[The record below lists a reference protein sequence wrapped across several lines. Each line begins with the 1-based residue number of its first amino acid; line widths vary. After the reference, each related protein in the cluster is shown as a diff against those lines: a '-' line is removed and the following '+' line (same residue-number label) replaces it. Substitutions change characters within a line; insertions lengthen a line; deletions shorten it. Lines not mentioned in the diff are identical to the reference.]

1 MVTNNYSYHQGLK
14 GYSQRQ
20 KEKRK
25 KKKMK
30 KSNQIFSVLIL
41 FFLFLL
47 GLDLSAQDIALP
59 APNKTGGKPLMQA
72 LNERQST
79 RSFTK
84 DNLTPQQLSDLLWAG
99 WGFNRPDQKKRTAPS
114 SMNVQE
120 IDVYVA
126 LPGGLYLY
134 VGESNTLKQVNSKDI
149 RKLCGTQEFV
159 ADAALN
165 LIYVADMGKL
175 KKKEGDPIKESDLL
189 SSYANTGFIAQNV
202 YLYCASENLG
212 CVIRG
217 SVPKDK
223 LSPEMGLRSNQVIIL
238 SQTVGIIKK

>member
-1 MVTNNYSYHQGLK
+1 MK
-14 GYSQRQ
+14 I
-20 KEKRK
+20 KFII
-25 KKKMK
+25 MK
-30 KSNQIFSVLIL
+30 KRILIFMAIVFSTSL
-41 FFLFLL
+41 FISI
-47 GLDLSAQDIALP
+47 SAQDIALP

-84 DNLTPQQLSDLLWAG
+84 DNLTQQQLSDLLWAG
-99 WGFNRPDQKKRTAPS
+99 WGFNRSDQKKRTAPS

-126 LPGGLYLY
+126 LPTGLYLY
-134 VGESNTLKQVNSKDI
+134 FAESNMLKQINNKDI
-149 RKLCGTQEFV
+149 RKLCGTQDFV
-159 ADAALN
+159 AEAALN
-165 LIYVADMGKL
+165 LVYVADLGKL

-189 SSYANTGFIAQNV
+189 SSYANTGFIAQNI

-223 LSPEMGLRSNQVIIL
+223 LAPEMGLRPNQVIIL
-238 SQTVGIIKK
+238 SQTVGVPKK